1 MKFAQNLLRPFA
13 YLTSNRFGQAL
24 LKKGLKLIQYLMG
37 AGAGGDIRTSGEKAI
52 LPLVKDHSSA
62 QYIIFDVGANRGQ
75 FLSLV
80 LSTFGKT
87 GNFLVHAFEPS
98 KFTFDILSRDFQRFE
113 GIQLN
118 NFALGQEKGTLTLY
132 YPFEGT
138 GYASLTQRN
147 MSHLNLEF
155 GMSEDCVV
163 DTIDTYCERMR
174 IPTINLLK
182 IDVEGHEFEV
192 LCGAKGLFE
201 SGKID
206 FCTFEFGSACIDTR
220 ISFKDFYYFFQKY
233 RMKVYRITPS
243 GYLNEITI
251 YNEIDEIYRDTNF
264 LAAKTEMMP

>member
-1 MKFAQNLLRPFA
+1 MSFAQNLLRPLV
-13 YLTSNRFGQAL
+13 YLTGNRLGQVL
-24 LKKGLKLIQYLMG
+24 LKNSLKLTQYLMG
-37 AGAGGDIRTSGEKAI
+37 AGAGGDISKSGEKAI
-52 LPLVKDHSSA
+52 LPLVKTHCSA
-62 QYIIFDVGANRGQ
+62 PYIIFDVGANRGQ

-80 LSTFGKT
+80 HSIFRETGTFSI
-87 GNFLVHAFEPS
+87 HAFEPS

-113 GIQLN
+113 EIQLN
-118 NFALGQEKGTLTLY
+118 NFALGQEKGKLTLY

-163 DTIDTYCERMR
+163 DTIDTYCERMG
-174 IPTINLLK
+174 IPAINLLK

-192 LCGAKGLFE
+192 LCGARGLFE
-201 SGKID
+201 FGKID
-206 FCTFEFGSACIDTR
+206 FCTFEFGGACIDTR
-220 ISFKDFYYFFQKY
+220 ISFKDFYYFFRKY

-243 GYLNEITI
+243 GYLNEIAV

-264 LAAKTEMMP
+264 LAAKMEMMP